1 MISPKG
7 DVLTEFILTT
17 GRRISVTIV
26 DLISAKRDILTEFMT
41 TIGSKIFATIV
52 ILIKLYFSTICAPEF
67 LVIRKLYAISAN
79 LISLSLRIIN
89 FNRNCDKRRE
99 YLKFFTEISNFGKT
113 HFILERVSTC
123 TKSWMFLTSSKI
135 SKDGLKYFTR
145 IFLAVLQAMVLPHL
159 FLTLNAE

>member
-1 MISPKG
+1 MDLISAKSNILTEFLSATERIISATIVDMISPKG

-41 TIGSKIFATIV
+41 TISRIFATIV
-52 ILIKLYFSTICAPEF
+52 ILIKLYFNTFCAPEF

-113 HFILERVSTC
+113 HFILERVN
-123 TKSWMFLTSSKI
+123 
-135 SKDGLKYFTR
+135 Y
-145 IFLAVLQAMVLPHL
+145 
-159 FLTLNAE
+159 

>member
-1 MISPKG
+1 MDLISAKSNILTEFLSATERIISATIVDMISPKG

-41 TIGSKIFATIV
+41 TIGSRIFATIV
-52 ILIKLYFSTICAPEF
+52 ILIKLYFNTICAPEF
-67 LVIRKLYAISAN
+67 LVIRKLYAISAK

-99 YLKFFTEISNFGKT
+99 YLKFLTEISNFGKT
-113 HFILERVSTC
+113 HFILERVYIMLLYYLHC
-123 TKSWMFLTSSKI
+123 
-135 SKDGLKYFTR
+135 
-145 IFLAVLQAMVLPHL
+145 H
-159 FLTLNAE
+159 